1 MLLPVGTKIRI
12 EYILPEDK
20 EVKIQVGDIF
30 EVVGKYRGFNLCLP
44 VVSECNP
51 MNLDGGE
58 GIIMFDDQFE
68 VIEEA

>member
-12 EYILPEDK
+12 KCVQPED
-20 EVKIQVGDIF
+20 EGVKIQVGDIF
-30 EVVGKYRGFNLCLP
+30 EVVGEYCGFNLCLP